1 MTKIWNFEKLSL
13 FQEHSVCLPECPS
26 PYIGCVF
33 VLAGTRMIYP
43 GRTRLGC
50 CQKNHW
56 NCLKHNNGK
65 TPDMCWSTYGL
76 SWMFWHLLNAS
87 WTKMGQSKWLTS
99 IQWSTMV
106 VIISNIWAAVLVLLQ
121 NTGISESLA
130 ASMAPVRTFP
140 CGNTTPVTV
149 HWKVPSVKKSSWVD
163 SIPVKTQHLS
173 LFTERY
179 RKSKSLPGLTAS
191 LWKHNTCHCSP
202 KGTTSLAARN
212 FQWDKWMFKDK
223 TWYCSLLFLSILG
236 L

>member
-149 HWKVPSVKKSSWVD
+149 HRKVPPVLLQEIFNKINECLKIKPGIVSYNFWAFWVC
-163 SIPVKTQHLS
+163 KCRAM
-173 LFTERY
+173 E
-179 RKSKSLPGLTAS
+179 SK
-191 LWKHNTCHCSP
+191 CQCSYC
-202 KGTTSLAARN
+202 LN
-212 FQWDKWMFKDK
+212 F
-223 TWYCSLLFLSILG
+223 
-236 L
+236 